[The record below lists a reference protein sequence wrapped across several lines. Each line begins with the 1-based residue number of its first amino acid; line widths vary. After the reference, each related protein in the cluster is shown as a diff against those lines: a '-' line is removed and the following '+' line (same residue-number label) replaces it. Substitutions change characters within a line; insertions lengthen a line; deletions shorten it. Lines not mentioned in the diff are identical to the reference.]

1 MRLSV
6 IIRRRTDSDD
16 IKEFKMNK
24 YARLISMVLAF
35 GAANVTVAQA
45 GCLKGAVVG
54 GVAGHFAHHHAV
66 MGAIAGCAIGHHMT
80 VEKKREERLQR
91 QRAHDAGH
99 NAQASW

>member
-1 MRLSV
+1 MQLSV
-6 IIRRRTDSDD
+6 IIKRPTDSDG
-16 IKEFKMNK
+16 IKETKMNK
-24 YARLISMVLAF
+24 YALLLSMVFAL
-35 GAANVTVAQA
+35 GAANITIAQA

-66 MGAIAGCAIGHHMT
+66 MGAIAGCVVGHHMA

-99 NAQASW
+99 NAQGTY